1 MEILRILYTKN
12 ETLGA
17 KLISE
22 ELKKRGYYLGE
33 RAVRYHMHMLDEKG
47 FTEKVGYRGRK
58 ITEKGLDELK
68 KGLVYNQ
75 VDFTYT
81 RFEEKMYKVTL
92 NHITSNGSVIVNLST
107 INDEMSKRV
116 IDDFFKEGLTVSQRY
131 NYYEQNDAMVIETVC
146 GNTIDGIFQKNGI
159 ITKPLYGGLLKVED
173 YSPVMFTE
181 QIAYEK
187 TSVTPL
193 EAFSG
198 NDNTSVLD
206 VANEGTGVIPANFR
220 IIPASKKEDALKILD
235 SLNKIGIGG
244 VIDVGNSGESV
255 LGIPVPKDMIGITII
270 GGVAPLCAAQEAG
283 YDLNIK
289 VADSFAEY
297 SQMKSLRKYVDL
309 PLKDCTKNNK
319 QITFVLNRIFNL
331 MSKVDFDV
339 ESAVGDVIT
348 NVSYVDKESVDESL
362 EIINN
367 LYKNK
372 PEYCIGNRYGII
384 DDEDKVGIATICS
397 LTLDGILVNNGIPAL
412 PTYGGVLDISEDK
425 ERFIEL
431 MSYTGS
437 SLDPHEI
444 FIKNNLHDIH
454 GSLKNSGKIL
464 ASVHSIPYVAR
475 DSTLDILDKLNES
488 GFEELCIG
496 KTNEYMYNAKID
508 KYHFGYVLAGG
519 LNPIAAIKEKN
530 INTKV
535 KSIEK
540 IMDYNTLEEL

>member
-92 NHITSNGSVIVNLST
+92 NHLTSNGSVIVNLST

-255 LGIPVPKDMIGITII
+255 LGIPVPKDMVGITII

-283 YDLNIK
+283 YNLNIK

-297 SQMKSLRKYVDL
+297 SQMKSLRKYMDL
-309 PLKDCTKNNK
+309 PLKDCTENNK
-319 QITFVLNRIFNL
+319 QITFVLNKIFNL